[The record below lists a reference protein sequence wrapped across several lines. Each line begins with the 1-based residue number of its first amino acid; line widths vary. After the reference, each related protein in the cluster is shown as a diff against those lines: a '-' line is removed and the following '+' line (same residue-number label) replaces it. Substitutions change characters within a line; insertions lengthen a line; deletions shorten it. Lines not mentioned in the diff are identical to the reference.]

1 MILTGMADPDETQP
15 GKPRSVPP
23 PSLSI
28 DEAPSSTARPR
39 VELAPHVERAPTPL
53 TATTATEP
61 TPG

>member
-28 DEAPSSTARPR
+28 DEAASSTARPR
-39 VELAPHVERAPTPL
+39 VELAPDVDRAPAPL
-53 TATTATEP
+53 TAPAATKP
-61 TPG
+61 TPA